1 MLRRGIPSLTV
12 AAALGMAAVMPAP
25 ALAQETFPSRPIT
38 ILIPYPPGG
47 SADMLARPLS
57 QKLHEK
63 FGQPVL
69 LDYRAGAGGTIAT
82 QLLARAKP
90 DGYTYIMVLAAHTI
104 NPSLYGKLPYD
115 TRTDF
120 APVSLVATLPLVVV
134 ASPALP
140 QVKTLSQLVQAAKAA
155 PDKITYASAGT
166 GNTSHLAVE
175 LFDSMVGIKMTH
187 VPYKGSSPAVTAL
200 MGGEVGVMFDSLSTS
215 LPQIRAGKFSPL
227 AVTGSKR
234 SSVLPDVPT
243 VKETGVA
250 DFVVEGWY
258 GMLAP
263 AGTPPAII
271 ERISQAIA
279 DAVKQP
285 ELRDL
290 LSGHGY
296 EMVGSTPAAFGAH
309 IDAELTR
316 WAKVVKDSGATV
328 Q

>member
-1 MLRRGIPSLTV
+1 
-12 AAALGMAAVMPAP
+12 MAAVGALALVGAP
-25 ALAQETFPSRPIT
+25 AAPAQEPFPSRPIT

-90 DGYTYIMVLAAHTI
+90 DGYTYIMVLAAHAI
-104 NPSLYGKLPYD
+104 NPSMYSKLPYD
-115 TRTDF
+115 TRKDF

-140 QVKTLSQLVQAAKAA
+140 EVKTLARLVQAAKAE
-155 PDKITYASAGT
+155 PGRITYASAGN

-187 VPYKGSSPAVTAL
+187 VPYKGSSPAVTAM

-215 LPQIRAGKFSPL
+215 LPQIRSGKLAPL
-227 AVTGSKR
+227 AVTGPKR
-234 SSVLPDVPT
+234 SAVLPDVPT

-263 AGTPPAII
+263 AGTPPAIV
-271 ERISQAIA
+271 ERVSQAIA
-279 DAVKQP
+279 EAVKQP
-285 ELRDL
+285 GVRDL

-316 WAKVVKDSGATV
+316 WAEVVKDSGATI